1 MSGKSRYEDK
11 RAKMTQKYCGSVTEP
26 SYTRPQ
32 RLELLSQARLYL
44 CTDARTEQGDLKEF
58 LTRAFASG
66 VDIIQ
71 LRDKALPVQQEL
83 EALELLKEVSRKAGK
98 LFAVNDRADIAALVG
113 ADIFHM
119 GQTDLTPDQ
128 ARSLL
133 GPDVLLGLSTH
144 TPAQGSAAISH
155 PEVDYFACGP
165 VWETPTKPG
174 RPAAGLNYISYI
186 AAHQPHKPWFAIGSI
201 NQESLPQVVQAGAS
215 RIVVVRALTQS
226 SDVSKTAHQL
236 RQGLPARTG
245 A

>member
-1 MSGKSRYEDK
+1 MP
-11 RAKMTQKYCGSVTEP
+11 QKNFVNVTEP
-26 SYTRPQ
+26 SYTRAQ
-32 RLELLSQARLYL
+32 RLELLAEAQLYL

-58 LTRAFASG
+58 LTKAFDGG

-71 LRDKALPVQQEL
+71 LRDKTLPVNEEL
-83 EALELLKEVSRKAGK
+83 EALALLKEIAHRAGK

-119 GQTDLTPDQ
+119 GQTDLMPEQ

-144 TPAQGSAAISH
+144 TPAQGSAAMIH
-155 PEVDYFACGP
+155 PDVDYFACGP

-174 RPAAGLNYISYI
+174 RPAAGLDYISYI
-186 AAHQPHKPWFAIGSI
+186 SAQQPHKPWFAIGSI
-201 NQESLPQVVQAGAS
+201 NHESLPQVVQAGAS

-226 SDVSKTAHQL
+226 ADASKAAHQL
-236 RQGLPARTG
+236 RQGLPAQTG
-245 A
+245 V

>member
-1 MSGKSRYEDK
+1 MP
-11 RAKMTQKYCGSVTEP
+11 QKNFVNVTEP
-26 SYTRPQ
+26 SYTRAQ
-32 RLELLSQARLYL
+32 GLELLAAAQLYL
-44 CTDARTEQGDLKEF
+44 CTDARTEQGDLTEF
-58 LTRAFASG
+58 LTKAFDGG

-71 LRDKALPVQQEL
+71 LRDKTLPVNEEL
-83 EALELLKEVSRKAGK
+83 EALALLKEIAHRAGK

-119 GQTDLTPDQ
+119 GQTDLTPNQ

-144 TPAQGSAAISH
+144 TPAQGLAALSH

-174 RPAAGLNYISYI
+174 RPAAGLDYISYI
-186 AAHQPHKPWFAIGSI
+186 AAQQPRKPWFAIGSI

-226 SDVSKTAHQL
+226 FDVSKAAHQL
-236 RQGLPARTG
+236 RQGLPPLLG